1 MKANDAARARGGRWR
16 AGSWTGVRAL
26 LLVGAVSFSSPV
38 AAGGGSYRKL
48 DGEGDVARYYATR
61 GEAFVGRSLH
71 LHVPRAV
78 FRKEVSPEKRRTTSR
93 NLEFADRGVAVLVS
107 PSNPYYR
114 QFLRKK
120 ASGGKA
126 CVKGRVERRSGTD
139 GAPVAVL
146 LVETVSAAGDDHPG
160 STGGKKKSK

>member
-1 MKANDAARARGGRWR
+1 MNAIDVARARGGRWR
-16 AGSWTGVRAL
+16 ARAWTGVRVL
-26 LLVGAVSFSSPV
+26 LLVAAVAVSAPV

-78 FRKEVSPEKRRTTSR
+78 FRKEIPPEKRRTTSR
-93 NLEFADRGVAVLVS
+93 NLEFADRGVPVLVS

-114 QFLRKK
+114 QFLRKQS
-120 ASGGKA
+120 SGGKA
-126 CVKGRVERRSGTD
+126 CVKGRVERRSGAD

-160 STGGKKKSK
+160 SKGGKKKK